1 VVSVLWIYLI
11 MVELGF
17 YVFGGFVRPWVMLV
31 FSGFS
36 SCFGRMIWSSVML
49 GFLGDKF
56 SR

>member
-1 VVSVLWIYLI
+1 

-17 YVFGGFVRPWVMLV
+17 YVFGGFVRPCVMLV

-49 GFLGDKF
+49 VFLVINSGVFCVD
-56 SR
+56 